1 MTITNESKNSVTV
14 SNEAKYAGQTWDD
27 MTMTWDQAEGTWEQP
42 GTDVLRET
50 KNSITIT
57 NETKP

>member
-1 MTITNESKNSVTV
+1 MTITNESKNNVTV

-27 MTMTWDQAEGTWEQP
+27 MTMTWDQAEGTWDEP
-42 GTDVLRET
+42 GTTVLRET